1 MFAYNELSDL
11 LSGELVVPLKKEGE
25 NIICLNKNHQEV
37 IYTFDDFDFDKTIE
51 ERSFIIEDDSSDSSD
66 DDSSDSS
73 DDESEEYNFDTN
85 KEKWLPKSEA
95 IEVALSFGYKPKK
108 NINVIKEFEIIV

>member
-66 DDSSDSS
+66 D
-73 DDESEEYNFDTN
+73 EPEEYNFDTN